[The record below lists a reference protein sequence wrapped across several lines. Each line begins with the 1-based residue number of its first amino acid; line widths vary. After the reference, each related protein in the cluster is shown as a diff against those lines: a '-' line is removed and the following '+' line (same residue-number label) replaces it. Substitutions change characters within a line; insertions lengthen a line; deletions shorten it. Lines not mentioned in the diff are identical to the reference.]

1 MTHDYSSMRE
11 SYIIHSKVQA
21 TGSSVWRWKGGLVCV
36 CVCECV
42 EFVVNGTAAGL
53 TAAGC

>member
-1 MTHDYSSMRE
+1 MTIAAWEIYL
-11 SYIIHSKVQA
+11 IHSKVQA

-42 EFVVNGTAAGL
+42 EFVVNETAAGL